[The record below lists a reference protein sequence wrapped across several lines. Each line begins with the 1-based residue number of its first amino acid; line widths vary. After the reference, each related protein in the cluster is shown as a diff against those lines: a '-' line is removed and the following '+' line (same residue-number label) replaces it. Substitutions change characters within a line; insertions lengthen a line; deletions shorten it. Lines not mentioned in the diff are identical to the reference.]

1 MDSRQLPPQVG
12 NAQVLPRGHDLEG
25 HDLGRCRFDFAR
37 DGERQARFPDQ
48 RWNGIRQA
56 ESAVKTLLGWRIAA
70 FRMAAAHRYLRQMS
84 TLPGR
89 GCNG

>member
-1 MDSRQLPPQVG
+1 MISI
-12 NAQVLPRGHDLEG
+12 EG
-25 HDLGRCRFDFAR
+25 HDLGGCRFDLEK
-37 DGERQARFPDQ
+37 DGERPARLPDQ
-48 RWNGIRQA
+48 RWNGIGQD

-84 TLPGR
+84 TFPGR